1 MNGNKICSHNKITN
15 SNTEVDF
22 KLLSPSMIMKLKSS
36 TEAHNTEP
44 STDYK
49 STINKLFI
57 DMESCNQYM
66 AFIVDDYFETH
77 CTIVINF
84 NCNCYASISLNFT

>member
-15 SNTEVDF
+15 SNTKVDF

-44 STDYK
+44 STDYR
-49 STINKLFI
+49 STINKLLV
-57 DMESCNQYM
+57 DTESCNKYKV
-66 AFIVDDYFETH
+66 FGVDDYFDNHYH
-77 CTIVINF
+77 CD
-84 NCNCYASISLNFT
+84 